1 MKNPKIIIHKSDDG
15 QTYFTVTAKNGEIR
29 VTSETHT
36 QKHNTISAIFGL
48 LKDCAVLWAK
58 HKLGIKVV
66 EDLTK

>member
-15 QTYFTVTAKNGEIR
+15 QTYFTVTANNGEIR

-36 QKHNTISAIFGL
+36 QKHNTISAILGL
-48 LKDCAVLWAK
+48 LKDCAILYAK
-58 HKLGIKVV
+58 HKLGIKVI